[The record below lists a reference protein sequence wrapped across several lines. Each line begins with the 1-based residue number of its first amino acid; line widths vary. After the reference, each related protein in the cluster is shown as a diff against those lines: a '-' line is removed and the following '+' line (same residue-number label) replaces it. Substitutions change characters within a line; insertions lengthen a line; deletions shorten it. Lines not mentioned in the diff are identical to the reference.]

1 MQKKLVLLTALTMIA
16 FAANSIFCRLA
27 LADTNNDPLS
37 FTIIRLFSGAVI
49 CLPYFF
55 KARRNIKLQFNFMSL
70 LPALMLFS
78 YALFFSLS
86 YVQMTAGTGAL
97 IVFPAA
103 QFTMLGYSLYS
114 GTRFQVLEKVGIFV
128 ALLGLIYLV
137 LPGFDVPPVNASI
150 LMLFS
155 GISWG
160 AYSLLGKKVSNPS
173 ISTALNFVYTLPLVL
188 ILFLINGVHQTPMGI
203 LWAILSGALTSA
215 LGYLLWYI
223 VIKDLKTS
231 TAAVAL
237 LSAPAIAA
245 FGGVIFLNENLSFRI
260 IASSVLILG
269 GLYIKIIGSTK
280 NTEKIT

>member
-1 MQKKLVLLTALTMIA
+1 MKQRLFLLTALTMVA

-27 LADTNNDPLS
+27 LSDRANDPLS
-37 FTIIRLFSGAVI
+37 FTLLRLFFGAVI
-49 CLPYFF
+49 LLPLVL
-55 KARRNIKLQFNFMSL
+55 KSQKENKIQFNLMSI

-103 QFTMLGYSLYS
+103 QFTMLGYTVYS
-114 GTRFQVLEKVGIFV
+114 GTRLQFFEKLGVVV
-128 ALLGLIYLV
+128 ALSGLVYLV
-137 LPGFDVPPVNASI
+137 LPGFDVPPVRASI
-150 LMLFS
+150 LMCFA

-160 AYSLLGKKVSNPS
+160 VYSLLGKKVSNPFF
-173 ISTALNFVYTLPLVL
+173 STAINFVFTIPLVL
-188 ILFLINGVHQTPMGI
+188 VLFVMYGIHQTPIGI
-203 LWAILSGALTSA
+203 VWAALSGVLTSA

-223 VIKDLKTS
+223 VLKDLKTS

-245 FGGVIFLNENLSFRI
+245 FGGILFLNEKLSLRLVV
-260 IASSVLILG
+260 SSLLILG
-269 GLYIKIIGSTK
+269 GLYIKIIGVDKKQT
-280 NTEKIT
+280 